1 MNIFDQD
8 PCCEQQAQ
16 KSLQCVSPSML
27 DTLKRRQKDAT
38 ERLNDLNAAISALES
53 NPEVAKVLELVAR
66 AR

>member
-1 MNIFDQD
+1 MDIFNQD
-8 PCCEQQAQ
+8 PCCADSQ

-27 DTLKRRQKDAT
+27 DTLKRRQKEAT
-38 ERLNDLNAAISALES
+38 ERLDDLNAAISALES